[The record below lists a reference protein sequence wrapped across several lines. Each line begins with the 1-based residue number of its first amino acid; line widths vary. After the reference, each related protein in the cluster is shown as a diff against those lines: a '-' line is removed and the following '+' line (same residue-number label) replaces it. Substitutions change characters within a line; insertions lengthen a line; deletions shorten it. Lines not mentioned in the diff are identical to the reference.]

1 MNATEKS
8 QLVREGHRS
17 SLFSE
22 NDLEADRKSCFHLSS
37 YFQSHGVNKEQFLLA
52 ISVICLMIATA
63 GERVTFK
70 MAVDRMVPFRF
81 VLIQLIFMM
90 SAIVFGIISHIK
102 QGFTNRITVRMKE
115 FPHSKL
121 LIMAVLDTIQ
131 FAGLAISAAGV
142 SPAMTVILLHTSTP
156 FLVIGSK
163 YAFPDRK
170 YSVLQMSGVQL
181 ISLAVLVCLIGSFTH
196 KHHGS
201 DKTASNFL
209 YIGMAALHG
218 LSTLYKEKSIIEW
231 SQPIDIHYLSSWLF
245 LYQFGV
251 AIVLAPLIYML
262 QGMFCMTSISK

>member
-1 MNATEKS
+1 
-8 QLVREGHRS
+8 
-17 SLFSE
+17 
-22 NDLEADRKSCFHLSS
+22 
-37 YFQSHGVNKEQFLLA
+37 
-52 ISVICLMIATA
+52 
-63 GERVTFK
+63 
-70 MAVDRMVPFRF
+70 
-81 VLIQLIFMM
+81 
-90 SAIVFGIISHIK
+90 
-102 QGFTNRITVRMKE
+102 MKE

-218 LSTLYKEKSIIEW
+218 LSTLYKVRNHLSLASILKREIDIEKLF
-231 SQPIDIHYLSSWLF
+231 QPISSIFSLMS
-245 LYQFGV
+245 GK
-251 AIVLAPLIYML
+251 IYHRMV
-262 QGMFCMTSISK
+262 SAD